1 MKKALMESISKQ
13 GVPATKPK
21 WLNLQEDY
29 RIAFFSSI
37 VLGVIVGK
45 KAQNY

>member
-29 RIAFFSSI
+29 KIAFFFFLLSLES
-37 VLGVIVGK
+37 L
-45 KAQNY
+45 